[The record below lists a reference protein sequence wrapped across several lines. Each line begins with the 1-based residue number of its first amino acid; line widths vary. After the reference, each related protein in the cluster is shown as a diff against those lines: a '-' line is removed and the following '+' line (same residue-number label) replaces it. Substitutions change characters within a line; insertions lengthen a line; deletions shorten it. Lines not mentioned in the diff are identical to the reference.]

1 MARAVTCKGR
11 MRPVLV
17 VAVTVAVL
25 VGGFFYAAINRLCE
39 DTVVD
44 W

>member
-1 MARAVTCKGR
+1 

-17 VAVTVAVL
+17 TVLTVAVL
-25 VGGFFYAAINRLCE
+25 VGGFFYAAINTLCE
-39 DTVVD
+39 DTGID